1 MSENNKKDVI
11 DLTEVWNLL
20 KAKKKVF
27 FIVLPIVFVLSCLWI
42 FPQPRY
48 YRCNVK
54 LAPEATGENMAAG
67 GLLSIASQFGV
78 NFGGASQD
86 AIYPLLYPDVVSSN
100 EFLIGLLGINVKS
113 VDGLVT
119 TDYYNYMSKF
129 QKKNPITAPFNK
141 MKNSIGK
148 LFASNEQPGPPS
160 KGTGMNAF
168 RMSKKDSELLD
179 RIKANISCDVDKKTE
194 VITIKVEDQDPLVCA
209 TMADSVRG
217 HLQAFITKYR
227 TNKACVDVEHYEK
240 LAKQSKHEYEH
251 CVREYS
257 AYCDANQDVTLQS
270 FISKRDELE
279 NEMQLKFNAYN
290 AMRTQLEAMRAKL
303 QEKTPAFTT
312 IESATVPVKP
322 AGPKRIIFI
331 FGMCFLA
338 TFVTALWLARKQ
350 LFTKA

>member
-1 MSENNKKDVI
+1 MNEQKKDVI
-11 DLTEVWNLL
+11 DLTEVWKLL
-20 KAKKKVF
+20 KTKKKVF
-27 FIVLPIVFVLSCLWI
+27 FIVLPIVFVLSCLYI

-48 YRCNVK
+48 YRCSVK
-54 LAPEATGENMAAG
+54 LAPEATSENVAG
-67 GLLSIASQFGV
+67 GLSSLASQFGV
-78 NFGGASQD
+78 NLGGATQD

-100 EFLIGLLGINVKS
+100 EFVIGLLGINVKS
-113 VDGLVT
+113 VDGLVN
-119 TDYYNYMSKF
+119 TDYYNYMSKL
-129 QKKNPITAPFNK
+129 QKKNPITAPVK
-141 MKNSIGK
+141 KVMRSVTK
-148 LFASNEQPGPPS
+148 LFASKDQPGPPS
-160 KGTGMNAF
+160 KGAGMSAF

-179 RIKANISCDVDKKTE
+179 QIKANISCDVDKKTE
-194 VITIKVEDQDPLVCA
+194 VITIKVEDQDPLICA
-209 TMADSVRG
+209 TMADSVRN
-217 HLQAFITKYR
+217 HLQTFITKYR
-227 TNKACVDVEHYEK
+227 TNKARVDVEHYEK
-240 LAKQSKHEYEH
+240 LAKQSKREYEY

-257 AYCDANQDVTLQS
+257 AYCDANQDVMLQS

-279 NEMQLKFNAYN
+279 NEMQLKFNAYS

>member
-1 MSENNKKDVI
+1 M
-11 DLTEVWNLL
+11 
-20 KAKKKVF
+20 AKH
-27 FIVLPIVFVLSCLWI
+27 
-42 FPQPRY
+42 
-48 YRCNVK
+48 
-54 LAPEATGENMAAG
+54 
-67 GLLSIASQFGV
+67 
-78 NFGGASQD
+78 
-86 AIYPLLYPDVVSSN
+86 
-100 EFLIGLLGINVKS
+100 
-113 VDGLVT
+113 
-119 TDYYNYMSKF
+119 
-129 QKKNPITAPFNK
+129 QKKNPITAPINK
-141 MKNSIGK
+141 MKSSIGK
-148 LFASNEQPGPPS
+148 LFASKDLPGPPS

-194 VITIKVEDQDPLVCA
+194 VITIKVEDQDPLICA
-209 TMADSVRG
+209 TMADSVRD
-217 HLQAFITKYR
+217 HLQTFITKYR
-227 TNKACVDVEHYEK
+227 TNKARVDVQHYEK
-240 LAKQSKHEYEH
+240 LAKQSKREYEY

-257 AYCDANQDVTLQS
+257 AYCDANQDVMLQS

-279 NEMQLKFNAYN
+279 NEMQLKFNAYS

>member
-1 MSENNKKDVI
+1 MNEQKKDVI
-11 DLTEVWNLL
+11 DLTEVWKLL
-20 KAKKKVF
+20 KTKKKVF
-27 FIVLPIVFVLSCLWI
+27 FIVLPIVFVLSCLYI

-48 YRCNVK
+48 YRCSVK
-54 LAPEATGENMAAG
+54 LAPEATSENVAG
-67 GLLSIASQFGV
+67 GLSSLASQFGV
-78 NFGGASQD
+78 NLGGATQD

-100 EFLIGLLGINVKS
+100 EFVIGLLGINVKS
-113 VDGLVT
+113 VDGLVN
-119 TDYYNYMSKF
+119 TDYYNYMSKL
-129 QKKNPITAPFNK
+129 QKKNPITAPVKK
-141 MKNSIGK
+141 MMRSVTK
-148 LFASNEQPGPPS
+148 LFASKDQPGPPS
-160 KGTGMNAF
+160 KGAGMSAF

-179 RIKANISCDVDKKTE
+179 QIKSNISCDVDKKTE
-194 VITIKVEDQDPLVCA
+194 VITIKVEDQDPLICA
-209 TMADSVRG
+209 TMADSVRN
-217 HLQAFITKYR
+217 HLQTFITKYR
-227 TNKACVDVEHYEK
+227 TNKARVDVEHYEK
-240 LAKQSKHEYEH
+240 LAKQSKREYEY

-257 AYCDANQDVTLQS
+257 AYCDANQDVMLQS

-279 NEMQLKFNAYN
+279 NEMQLKFNAYS

>member
-1 MSENNKKDVI
+1 MNEQKKDVI
-11 DLTEVWNLL
+11 DLTEVWKLL
-20 KAKKKVF
+20 KTKKKVF
-27 FIVLPIVFVLSCLWI
+27 FIVLPIVFVLSCLYI

-48 YRCNVK
+48 YRCSVK
-54 LAPEATGENMAAG
+54 LAPEITGENAAG
-67 GLLSIASQFGV
+67 GLSSLASQFGV
-78 NFGGASQD
+78 NLGGASQD

-100 EFLIGLLGINVKS
+100 EFVIGLLGINVKS
-113 VDGLVT
+113 VDGLVN
-119 TDYYNYMSKF
+119 TDYYNYMAKL
-129 QKKNPITAPFNK
+129 QKKNPITAPVK
-141 MKNSIGK
+141 KVTRSIGK
-148 LFASNEQPGPPS
+148 LFASKDQPGPPN
-160 KGTGMNAF
+160 KGTGMSAF

-179 RIKANISCDVDKKTE
+179 QIKSNISCDVDKKTE

-209 TMADSVRG
+209 TMADSVRN
-217 HLQAFITKYR
+217 HLQTFITKYR
-227 TNKACVDVEHYEK
+227 TNKARVDVEHYEK
-240 LAKQSKHEYEH
+240 LAKQSKREYEY

-257 AYCDANQDVTLQS
+257 AYCDANQDVMLQS

-279 NEMQLKFNAYN
+279 NEMQLKFNAYS

-331 FGMCFLA
+331 FGMCFFA

-350 LFTKA
+350 LFKKA

>member
-1 MSENNKKDVI
+1 MNEQKKDVI
-11 DLTEVWNLL
+11 DLTEVWKLL
-20 KAKKKVF
+20 KTKKKVF
-27 FIVLPIVFVLSCLWI
+27 FIVLPIVFVLSCLYI

-48 YRCNVK
+48 YRCSVK
-54 LAPEATGENMAAG
+54 LAPEITGENAAG
-67 GLLSIASQFGV
+67 GLSSLASQFGV
-78 NFGGASQD
+78 NLGGASQD

-100 EFLIGLLGINVKS
+100 EFVIGLLGINVKS
-113 VDGLVT
+113 VDGLVN
-119 TDYYNYMSKF
+119 TDYYNYMSKL
-129 QKKNPITAPFNK
+129 QKKNPIMAPLK
-141 MKNSIGK
+141 KVTRSIGK
-148 LFASNEQPGPPS
+148 LFASKDLPGPPN
-160 KGTGMNAF
+160 KGTGMSAF

-179 RIKANISCDVDKKTE
+179 HIKSNISCDVDKKTE

-209 TMADSVRG
+209 TMADSVRN
-217 HLQAFITKYR
+217 HLQTFITKYR
-227 TNKACVDVEHYEK
+227 TNKARVDVEHYEK
-240 LAKQSKHEYEH
+240 LAKQSKREYEY

-257 AYCDANQDVTLQS
+257 AYCDANQDVMLQS

-290 AMRTQLEAMRAKL
+290 AMRTQLEAMRVKL

-350 LFTKA
+350 LFKKA

>member
-1 MSENNKKDVI
+1 MNEQKKDII
-11 DLTEVWNLL
+11 DLTEVWKLL
-20 KAKKKVF
+20 KTKKKVF
-27 FIVLPIVFVLSCLWI
+27 FIVLPIVFVLSCLYI

-48 YRCNVK
+48 YRCSVK
-54 LAPEATGENMAAG
+54 LAPEITGENAAG
-67 GLLSIASQFGV
+67 GLSSLASQFGV
-78 NFGGASQD
+78 NLGGASQD

-100 EFLIGLLGINVKS
+100 EFVIGLLGINVKS
-113 VDGLVT
+113 VDGLVN
-119 TDYYNYMSKF
+119 TDYYNYMSKL
-129 QKKNPITAPFNK
+129 QKKNPITAPVKK
-141 MKNSIGK
+141 MMRSVTK
-148 LFASNEQPGPPS
+148 LFASKDQPGPPN
-160 KGTGMNAF
+160 KGAGMSAF

-179 RIKANISCDVDKKTE
+179 QIKSNISCDVDKKTE

-209 TMADSVRG
+209 TMADSVRN
-217 HLQAFITKYR
+217 HLQTFITKYR
-227 TNKACVDVEHYEK
+227 TNKARVDVEHYEK
-240 LAKQSKHEYEH
+240 LAKQSKREYEY

-257 AYCDANQDVTLQS
+257 AYCDANQDVMLQS

-279 NEMQLKFNAYN
+279 NEMQLKFNAYS

-350 LFTKA
+350 LFKKA

>member
-1 MSENNKKDVI
+1 MNEQKKDVI
-11 DLTEVWNLL
+11 DLTEVWKLL
-20 KAKKKVF
+20 KTKKKVF
-27 FIVLPIVFVLSCLWI
+27 FIVLPIVFVLSCLYI

-48 YRCNVK
+48 YRCSVK
-54 LAPEATGENMAAG
+54 LAPEITGENAAG
-67 GLLSIASQFGV
+67 GLSSLASQFGV
-78 NFGGASQD
+78 NLGGASQD

-100 EFLIGLLGINVKS
+100 EFVIGLLGINVKS
-113 VDGLVT
+113 VDGLVN
-119 TDYYNYMSKF
+119 TDYYNYMAKL
-129 QKKNPITAPFNK
+129 QKKNPITAPVKK
-141 MKNSIGK
+141 MMRSVTK
-148 LFASNEQPGPPS
+148 LFASKDLPSPPN
-160 KGTGMNAF
+160 KGTGMSAF

-179 RIKANISCDVDKKTE
+179 QIKSNISCDVDKKTE

-217 HLQAFITKYR
+217 HLQTFITKYR
-227 TNKACVDVEHYEK
+227 TNKARVDVEHYEK
-240 LAKQSKHEYEH
+240 LAKQSKREYEY

-257 AYCDANQDVTLQS
+257 AYCDANQDVMLQS

-279 NEMQLKFNAYN
+279 NEMQLKFNAYS

-331 FGMCFLA
+331 FGMCFFA

-350 LFTKA
+350 LFKKA

>member
-1 MSENNKKDVI
+1 MNEQKKDVI
-11 DLTEVWNLL
+11 DLTEVWKLL
-20 KAKKKVF
+20 KTKKKVF
-27 FIVLPIVFVLSCLWI
+27 FIVLPIVFVLSCIYI

-48 YRCNVK
+48 YRCSVK
-54 LAPEATGENMAAG
+54 LAPEATSENMAG
-67 GLLSIASQFGV
+67 GLSSLASQFGV
-78 NFGGASQD
+78 NLGGATQD

-100 EFLIGLLGINVKS
+100 EFAIGLLGINVKS
-113 VDGLVT
+113 VDGLVN
-119 TDYYNYMSKF
+119 TDYYNYMSKL
-129 QKKNPITAPFNK
+129 QKKNPITAPVKK
-141 MKNSIGK
+141 MMRSVTK
-148 LFASNEQPGPPS
+148 LFASKDQPGPPS
-160 KGTGMNAF
+160 KGAGMSAF

-179 RIKANISCDVDKKTE
+179 QIKANISCDVDKKTE
-194 VITIKVEDQDPLVCA
+194 VITIKVEDQDPLICA
-209 TMADSVRG
+209 TMADSVRN
-217 HLQAFITKYR
+217 HLQTFITKYR
-227 TNKACVDVEHYEK
+227 TNKARVDVEHYEK
-240 LAKQSKHEYEH
+240 LAKQSKREYEY

-257 AYCDANQDVTLQS
+257 AYCDANQDVMLQS

-279 NEMQLKFNAYN
+279 NEMQLKFNAYS

>member
-1 MSENNKKDVI
+1 MNEQKKDVI
-11 DLTEVWNLL
+11 DLTEVWKLL
-20 KAKKKVF
+20 KTKKKVF
-27 FIVLPIVFVLSCLWI
+27 FIVLPIVFVLSCLYI

-48 YRCNVK
+48 YRCSVK
-54 LAPEATGENMAAG
+54 LAPEATSENVAG
-67 GLLSIASQFGV
+67 GLSSLASQFGV
-78 NFGGASQD
+78 NLGGATQD

-100 EFLIGLLGINVKS
+100 EFVIGLLGINVKS
-113 VDGLVT
+113 VDGLVN
-119 TDYYNYMSKF
+119 TDYYNYMSKL
-129 QKKNPITAPFNK
+129 QKKNPITAPVKK
-141 MKNSIGK
+141 MMRSVTK
-148 LFASNEQPGPPS
+148 LFASKDQPGPPS
-160 KGTGMNAF
+160 KGAGMSAF

-179 RIKANISCDVDKKTE
+179 QIKANISCDVDKKTE
-194 VITIKVEDQDPLVCA
+194 VITIKVEDQDPLICA
-209 TMADSVRG
+209 TMADSVRD
-217 HLQAFITKYR
+217 HLQTFITKYR
-227 TNKACVDVEHYEK
+227 TNKARVDVQHYEK
-240 LAKQSKHEYEH
+240 LAKQSKREYEY

-257 AYCDANQDVTLQS
+257 AYCDANQDVMLQS

-279 NEMQLKFNAYN
+279 NEMQLKFNAYS

>member
-1 MSENNKKDVI
+1 MNEQKKDVI
-11 DLTEVWNLL
+11 DLTEVWKLL
-20 KAKKKVF
+20 KTKKKVF
-27 FIVLPIVFVLSCLWI
+27 FIVLPIVFVLSCIYI

-48 YRCNVK
+48 YRCSVK
-54 LAPEATGENMAAG
+54 LAPEATSENVAG
-67 GLLSIASQFGV
+67 GLSSLASQFGV
-78 NFGGASQD
+78 NLGGATQD

-100 EFLIGLLGINVKS
+100 EFVIGLLGINVKS
-113 VDGLVT
+113 VDGLVN
-119 TDYYNYMSKF
+119 TDYYNYMSKL
-129 QKKNPITAPFNK
+129 QKKNPITAPVKK
-141 MKNSIGK
+141 MMRSVTK
-148 LFASNEQPGPPS
+148 LFASKDLPGPPS
-160 KGTGMNAF
+160 KGTGMSAF

-179 RIKANISCDVDKKTE
+179 QIKANISCDVDKKTE
-194 VITIKVEDQDPLVCA
+194 VITIKVEDQDPLICA
-209 TMADSVRG
+209 TMADSVRN
-217 HLQAFITKYR
+217 HLQTFITKYR
-227 TNKACVDVEHYEK
+227 TNKARVDVEHYEK
-240 LAKQSKHEYEH
+240 LAKQSKREYEY

-257 AYCDANQDVTLQS
+257 AYCDANQDVMLQS

-279 NEMQLKFNAYN
+279 NEMQLKFNAYS

>member
-1 MSENNKKDVI
+1 MNEQKKDVI
-11 DLTEVWNLL
+11 DLTEVWKLL
-20 KAKKKVF
+20 KTKKKVF
-27 FIVLPIVFVLSCLWI
+27 FIVLPIVFVLSCLYI

-48 YRCNVK
+48 YRCSVK
-54 LAPEATGENMAAG
+54 LAPEATSENVAG
-67 GLLSIASQFGV
+67 GLSSLASQFGV
-78 NFGGASQD
+78 NLGGATQD

-100 EFLIGLLGINVKS
+100 EFVIGLLGINVKS
-113 VDGLVT
+113 VDGLVN
-119 TDYYNYMSKF
+119 TDYYNYMSKL
-129 QKKNPITAPFNK
+129 QKKNPITAPLK
-141 MKNSIGK
+141 KVMRSVTK
-148 LFASNEQPGPPS
+148 LFASKDQPGPPN
-160 KGTGMNAF
+160 KGSGMSAF

-179 RIKANISCDVDKKTE
+179 QIKSNISCDVDKKTE

-209 TMADSVRG
+209 TMADSVRN
-217 HLQAFITKYR
+217 HLQTFITKYR
-227 TNKACVDVEHYEK
+227 TNKARVDVEHYEK
-240 LAKQSKHEYEH
+240 LAKQSKREYEY

-257 AYCDANQDVTLQS
+257 AYCDANQDVMLQS

-290 AMRTQLEAMRAKL
+290 AMRTQLEAMRVKL

-350 LFTKA
+350 LFKKA

>member
-1 MSENNKKDVI
+1 MNEQKKDVI
-11 DLTEVWNLL
+11 DLTEVWKLL
-20 KAKKKVF
+20 KTKKKVF
-27 FIVLPIVFVLSCLWI
+27 FIVLPIVFVLSCLYI

-48 YRCNVK
+48 YRCSVK
-54 LAPEATGENMAAG
+54 LAPEATSENMAG
-67 GLLSIASQFGV
+67 GLSSLASQFGV
-78 NFGGASQD
+78 NLGGATQD
-86 AIYPLLYPDVVSSN
+86 AIYPLLYPDVVSPN
-100 EFLIGLLGINVKS
+100 EFAIGLLGINVKS
-113 VDGLVT
+113 VDGLVN
-119 TDYYNYMSKF
+119 TDYYNYMSKL
-129 QKKNPITAPFNK
+129 QKKNPITAPVK
-141 MKNSIGK
+141 KVMRSVTK
-148 LFASNEQPGPPS
+148 LFASKDQPGPPS
-160 KGTGMNAF
+160 KGAGMSAF

-179 RIKANISCDVDKKTE
+179 QIKANISCDVDKKTE
-194 VITIKVEDQDPLVCA
+194 VITIKVEDQDPLICA
-209 TMADSVRG
+209 TMADSVRN
-217 HLQAFITKYR
+217 HLQTFITKYR
-227 TNKACVDVEHYEK
+227 TNKARVDVEHYEK
-240 LAKQSKHEYEH
+240 LAKQSKREYEY

-257 AYCDANQDVTLQS
+257 AYCDANQDVMLQS

-279 NEMQLKFNAYN
+279 NEMQLKFNAYS

>member
-1 MSENNKKDVI
+1 MNEQKKDVI
-11 DLTEVWNLL
+11 DLTEVWKLL
-20 KAKKKVF
+20 KTKKKVF
-27 FIVLPIVFVLSCLWI
+27 FIVLPIVFVLSCLYI

-48 YRCNVK
+48 YRCSVK
-54 LAPEATGENMAAG
+54 LAPEITGENAAG
-67 GLLSIASQFGV
+67 GLSSLASQFGV
-78 NFGGASQD
+78 NLGGASQD

-100 EFLIGLLGINVKS
+100 EFVIGLLGINVKS
-113 VDGLVT
+113 VDGLVN
-119 TDYYNYMSKF
+119 TDYYNYMAKL
-129 QKKNPITAPFNK
+129 QKKNPITAPVK
-141 MKNSIGK
+141 KVMRSVTK
-148 LFASNEQPGPPS
+148 LFASKDQPGPPS
-160 KGTGMNAF
+160 KGAGMSAF

-179 RIKANISCDVDKKTE
+179 QIKSNISCDVDKKTE
-194 VITIKVEDQDPLVCA
+194 VITIKVEDQDPLICA
-209 TMADSVRG
+209 TMADSVRN
-217 HLQAFITKYR
+217 HLQTFITKYR
-227 TNKACVDVEHYEK
+227 TNKARVDVEHYEK
-240 LAKQSKHEYEH
+240 LAKQSKREYEY

-257 AYCDANQDVTLQS
+257 AYCDANQDVMLQS

-279 NEMQLKFNAYN
+279 NEMQLKFNAYS

>member
-1 MSENNKKDVI
+1 MNEQKKDVI
-11 DLTEVWNLL
+11 DLTEVWKLL
-20 KAKKKVF
+20 KTKKKVF
-27 FIVLPIVFVLSCLWI
+27 FIVLPIVFVLSCLYI

-48 YRCNVK
+48 YRCSVK
-54 LAPEATGENMAAG
+54 LAPEATSENVAG
-67 GLLSIASQFGV
+67 GLSSLASQFGV
-78 NFGGASQD
+78 NLGGASQD

-100 EFLIGLLGINVKS
+100 EFVIGLLGINVKS
-113 VDGLVT
+113 VDGLVN
-119 TDYYNYMSKF
+119 TDYYNYMSKL
-129 QKKNPITAPFNK
+129 QKKNPITAPVK
-141 MKNSIGK
+141 KVMRSVTK
-148 LFASNEQPGPPS
+148 LFASKDQPGPPS
-160 KGTGMNAF
+160 KGAGMSAF

-179 RIKANISCDVDKKTE
+179 QIKSNISCDVDKKTE
-194 VITIKVEDQDPLVCA
+194 VITIKVEDQDPLICA
-209 TMADSVRG
+209 TMADSVRN
-217 HLQAFITKYR
+217 HLQTFITKYR
-227 TNKACVDVEHYEK
+227 TNKARVDVEHYEK
-240 LAKQSKHEYEH
+240 LAKQSKREYEY

-257 AYCDANQDVTLQS
+257 AYCDANQDVMLQS

-279 NEMQLKFNAYN
+279 NEMQLKFNAYS

>member
-1 MSENNKKDVI
+1 MNEQKKDVI
-11 DLTEVWNLL
+11 DLTEVWKLL
-20 KAKKKVF
+20 KTKKKVF
-27 FIVLPIVFVLSCLWI
+27 FIVLPIVFVLSCLYI

-48 YRCNVK
+48 YRCSVK
-54 LAPEATGENMAAG
+54 LAPEATSENMAG
-67 GLLSIASQFGV
+67 GLSSLASQFGV
-78 NFGGASQD
+78 NLGGATQD

-100 EFLIGLLGINVKS
+100 EFVIGLLGINVKS
-113 VDGLVT
+113 VDGLVN
-119 TDYYNYMSKF
+119 TDYYNYMSKL
-129 QKKNPITAPFNK
+129 QKKNPITAPVK
-141 MKNSIGK
+141 KVTRSIGK
-148 LFASNEQPGPPS
+148 LFASKDQPGPPS
-160 KGTGMNAF
+160 KGSGMSAF

-179 RIKANISCDVDKKTE
+179 QIKSNISCDVDKKTE

-209 TMADSVRG
+209 TMADSVRN
-217 HLQAFITKYR
+217 HLQTFITKYR
-227 TNKACVDVEHYEK
+227 TNKARVDVEHYEK
-240 LAKQSKHEYEH
+240 LAKQSKREYEY

-257 AYCDANQDVTLQS
+257 AYCDANQDVMLQS

-279 NEMQLKFNAYN
+279 NEMQLKFNAYS

>member
-1 MSENNKKDVI
+1 MNEQKKDVI
-11 DLTEVWNLL
+11 DLTEVWKLL
-20 KAKKKVF
+20 KTKKKVF
-27 FIVLPIVFVLSCLWI
+27 FIVLPIVFVLSCLYI

-48 YRCNVK
+48 YRCSVK
-54 LAPEATGENMAAG
+54 LAPEATSENVAG
-67 GLLSIASQFGV
+67 GLSSLASQFGV
-78 NFGGASQD
+78 NLGGATQD

-100 EFLIGLLGINVKS
+100 EFVIGLLGINVKS
-113 VDGLVT
+113 VDGLVN
-119 TDYYNYMSKF
+119 TDYYNYMSKL
-129 QKKNPITAPFNK
+129 QKKNPITAPVKK
-141 MKNSIGK
+141 MMRSVTK
-148 LFASNEQPGPPS
+148 LFASKDQPGPPS
-160 KGTGMNAF
+160 KGAGMSAF

-179 RIKANISCDVDKKTE
+179 QIKANISCDVDKKTE
-194 VITIKVEDQDPLVCA
+194 VITIKVEDQDPLICA
-209 TMADSVRG
+209 TMADSVRN
-217 HLQAFITKYR
+217 HLQTFITKYR
-227 TNKACVDVEHYEK
+227 TNKARVDVQHYEK
-240 LAKQSKHEYEH
+240 LAKQSKREYEY

-257 AYCDANQDVTLQS
+257 AYCDANQDVMLQS

-279 NEMQLKFNAYN
+279 NEMQLKFNAYS

>member
-1 MSENNKKDVI
+1 MNEQKKDVI
-11 DLTEVWNLL
+11 DLTEVWKLL
-20 KAKKKVF
+20 KTKKKVF
-27 FIVLPIVFVLSCLWI
+27 FIVLPIVFVLSCLYI

-48 YRCNVK
+48 YRCSVK
-54 LAPEATGENMAAG
+54 LAPEATSENVAG
-67 GLLSIASQFGV
+67 GLSSLASQFGV
-78 NFGGASQD
+78 NLGGATQD

-100 EFLIGLLGINVKS
+100 EFVIGLLGINVKS
-113 VDGLVT
+113 VDGLVN
-119 TDYYNYMSKF
+119 TDYYNYMSKL
-129 QKKNPITAPFNK
+129 QKKNPITAPVK
-141 MKNSIGK
+141 KVTRSIGK
-148 LFASNEQPGPPS
+148 LFASKDQPGPPN
-160 KGTGMNAF
+160 KGSGMSAF

-179 RIKANISCDVDKKTE
+179 QIKSNISCDVDKKTE

-209 TMADSVRG
+209 TMADSVRN
-217 HLQAFITKYR
+217 HLQTFITKYR
-227 TNKACVDVEHYEK
+227 TNKARVDVEHYEK
-240 LAKQSKHEYEH
+240 LAKQSKREYEY

-257 AYCDANQDVTLQS
+257 AYCDANQDVMLQS

-290 AMRTQLEAMRAKL
+290 AMRTQLEAMRVKL

-350 LFTKA
+350 LFKKA

>member
-1 MSENNKKDVI
+1 MNEQKKDVI
-11 DLTEVWNLL
+11 DLTEVWKLL
-20 KAKKKVF
+20 KTKKKVF
-27 FIVLPIVFVLSCLWI
+27 FIVLPIVFVLSCLYI

-48 YRCNVK
+48 YRCSVK
-54 LAPEATGENMAAG
+54 LAPEATSENVAG
-67 GLLSIASQFGV
+67 GLSSLASQFGV
-78 NFGGASQD
+78 NLGGATQD

-100 EFLIGLLGINVKS
+100 EFVIGLLGINVKS
-113 VDGLVT
+113 VDGLVN
-119 TDYYNYMSKF
+119 TDYYNYMSKL
-129 QKKNPITAPFNK
+129 QKKNPITAPVKK
-141 MKNSIGK
+141 MMRSVTK
-148 LFASNEQPGPPS
+148 LFASKDLPGPPS
-160 KGTGMNAF
+160 KGTGMSAF

-179 RIKANISCDVDKKTE
+179 QIKSNISCDVDKKTE

-217 HLQAFITKYR
+217 HLQTFITKYR
-227 TNKACVDVEHYEK
+227 TNKARVDVEHYEK
-240 LAKQSKHEYEH
+240 LAKQSKREYEY

-257 AYCDANQDVTLQS
+257 AYCDANQDVMLQS

-290 AMRTQLEAMRAKL
+290 AMRTQLEAMRVKL

-350 LFTKA
+350 LFKKA

>member
-11 DLTEVWNLL
+11 DITEVWNLL

-27 FIVLPIVFVLSCLWI
+27 FIMLPIVFVLSCLYI

-48 YRCNVK
+48 YRCSVK
-54 LAPEATGENMAAG
+54 LAPEVTGENMAG
-67 GLLSIASQFGV
+67 GLSSLASQFGV
-78 NFGGASQD
+78 NLGGASQD

-100 EFLIGLLGINVKS
+100 EFVIGLLGINVKS
-113 VDGLVT
+113 VDGLVN
-119 TDYYNYMSKF
+119 TDYYYYMSKL

-141 MKNSIGK
+141 MKSSIVK
-148 LFASNEQPGPPS
+148 LLAPKDQPGPPN
-160 KGTGMNAF
+160 KGAGMSAF

-179 RIKANISCDVDKKTE
+179 QIKSNISCDVDKKTE
-194 VITIKVEDQDPLVCA
+194 VITIKVEDQDPLICA
-209 TMADSVRG
+209 TMADSVRN
-217 HLQAFITKYR
+217 HLQTFITKYR
-227 TNKACVDVEHYEK
+227 TNKARVDVEHYEK
-240 LAKQSKHEYEH
+240 LAKQSKREYEY

-279 NEMQLKFNAYN
+279 NEMQLKFNAYS

-338 TFVTALWLARKQ
+338 TFVTALWIARKQ

>member
-1 MSENNKKDVI
+1 MNEQKKDVI
-11 DLTEVWNLL
+11 DLTEVWKLL

-27 FIVLPIVFVLSCLWI
+27 FIVLPIVFVLSCLYI

-48 YRCNVK
+48 YRCSVK
-54 LAPEATGENMAAG
+54 LAPEATSENVAG
-67 GLLSIASQFGV
+67 GLSSLASQFGV
-78 NFGGASQD
+78 NLGGATQD

-100 EFLIGLLGINVKS
+100 EFVIGLLGINVKS
-113 VDGLVT
+113 VDGLVN
-119 TDYYNYMSKF
+119 TDYYNYMSKL
-129 QKKNPITAPFNK
+129 QKKNPITAPVKK
-141 MKNSIGK
+141 MMRSVTK
-148 LFASNEQPGPPS
+148 LFASKDQPGPPS
-160 KGTGMNAF
+160 KGAGMSAF

-179 RIKANISCDVDKKTE
+179 QIKANISCDVDKKTE
-194 VITIKVEDQDPLVCA
+194 VITIKVEDQDPLICA
-209 TMADSVRG
+209 TMADSVRN
-217 HLQAFITKYR
+217 HLQTFITKYR
-227 TNKACVDVEHYEK
+227 TNKARVDVEHYEK
-240 LAKQSKHEYEH
+240 LAKQSKREYEY

-257 AYCDANQDVTLQS
+257 AYCDANQDVMLQS

-279 NEMQLKFNAYN
+279 NEMQLKFNAYS

>member
-1 MSENNKKDVI
+1 MNEQKKDVI
-11 DLTEVWNLL
+11 DLTEVWKLL

-27 FIVLPIVFVLSCLWI
+27 FIVLPIVFVLSCIYI

-48 YRCNVK
+48 YRCSVK
-54 LAPEATGENMAAG
+54 LAPEATSENVAG
-67 GLLSIASQFGV
+67 GLSSLASQFGV
-78 NFGGASQD
+78 NLGGATQD

-100 EFLIGLLGINVKS
+100 EFVIGLLGINVKS
-113 VDGLVT
+113 VDGLVN
-119 TDYYNYMSKF
+119 TDYYNYMSKL
-129 QKKNPITAPFNK
+129 QKKNPITAPVKK
-141 MKNSIGK
+141 MMRSVTK
-148 LFASNEQPGPPS
+148 LFASKDQPGPPS
-160 KGTGMNAF
+160 KGAGMSAF

-179 RIKANISCDVDKKTE
+179 QIKANISCDVDKKTE
-194 VITIKVEDQDPLVCA
+194 VITIKVEDQDPLICA
-209 TMADSVRG
+209 TMADSVRN
-217 HLQAFITKYR
+217 HLQTFITKYR
-227 TNKACVDVEHYEK
+227 TNKARVDVQHYEK
-240 LAKQSKHEYEH
+240 LAKQSKREYEY

-257 AYCDANQDVTLQS
+257 AYCDANQDVMLQS

-279 NEMQLKFNAYN
+279 NEMQLKFNAYS

>member
-1 MSENNKKDVI
+1 MNEQKKDVI
-11 DLTEVWNLL
+11 DLTEVWKLL
-20 KAKKKVF
+20 KTKKKVF
-27 FIVLPIVFVLSCLWI
+27 FIVLPIVFVLSCLYI

-48 YRCNVK
+48 YRCSVK
-54 LAPEATGENMAAG
+54 LAPEATSENVAG
-67 GLLSIASQFGV
+67 GLSSLASQFGV
-78 NFGGASQD
+78 NLGGATQD

-100 EFLIGLLGINVKS
+100 EFVIGLLGINVKS
-113 VDGLVT
+113 VDGLVN
-119 TDYYNYMSKF
+119 TDYYNYMSKL
-129 QKKNPITAPFNK
+129 QKKNPITAPVKK
-141 MKNSIGK
+141 MMRSVTK
-148 LFASNEQPGPPS
+148 LFASKDQPGPPS
-160 KGTGMNAF
+160 KGTGMSAF

-179 RIKANISCDVDKKTE
+179 QIKANISCDVDKKTE
-194 VITIKVEDQDPLVCA
+194 VITIKVEDQDPLICA
-209 TMADSVRG
+209 TMADSVRN
-217 HLQAFITKYR
+217 HLQTFITKYR
-227 TNKACVDVEHYEK
+227 TNKARVDVEHYEK
-240 LAKQSKHEYEH
+240 LAKQSKREYEY

-257 AYCDANQDVTLQS
+257 AYCDANQDVMLQS

-279 NEMQLKFNAYN
+279 NEMQLKFNAYS

>member
-1 MSENNKKDVI
+1 MNEQKKDVI
-11 DLTEVWNLL
+11 DLTEVWKLL
-20 KAKKKVF
+20 KTKKKVF
-27 FIVLPIVFVLSCLWI
+27 FIVLPIVFVLSCLYI

-48 YRCNVK
+48 YRCSVK
-54 LAPEATGENMAAG
+54 LAPEATSENVAG
-67 GLLSIASQFGV
+67 GLSSLASQFGV
-78 NFGGASQD
+78 NLGGATQD

-100 EFLIGLLGINVKS
+100 EFVIGLLGINVKS
-113 VDGLVT
+113 VDGLVN
-119 TDYYNYMSKF
+119 TDYYNYMSKL
-129 QKKNPITAPFNK
+129 QKKNPITAPLK
-141 MKNSIGK
+141 KVMRSVTK
-148 LFASNEQPGPPS
+148 LFASKDQPGPPN
-160 KGTGMNAF
+160 KGSGMSAF

-179 RIKANISCDVDKKTE
+179 QIKSNISCDVDKKTE

-209 TMADSVRG
+209 TMADSVRN
-217 HLQAFITKYR
+217 HLQTFITKYR
-227 TNKACVDVEHYEK
+227 TNKARVDVQHYEK
-240 LAKQSKHEYEH
+240 LAKQSKREYEY

-257 AYCDANQDVTLQS
+257 AYCDANQDVMLQS

-290 AMRTQLEAMRAKL
+290 AMRTQLEAMRVKL

-350 LFTKA
+350 LFKKA

>member
-1 MSENNKKDVI
+1 MNEQKKDVI
-11 DLTEVWNLL
+11 DLTEVWKLL
-20 KAKKKVF
+20 KTKKKVF
-27 FIVLPIVFVLSCLWI
+27 FIVLPIVFVLSCLYI

-48 YRCNVK
+48 YRCSVK
-54 LAPEATGENMAAG
+54 LAPEATSENVAG
-67 GLLSIASQFGV
+67 GLSSLASQFGV
-78 NFGGASQD
+78 NLGGATQD

-100 EFLIGLLGINVKS
+100 EFVIGLLGINVKS
-113 VDGLVT
+113 VDGLVN
-119 TDYYNYMSKF
+119 TDYYNYMSKL
-129 QKKNPITAPFNK
+129 QKKNPITAPVK
-141 MKNSIGK
+141 KVTRSIGK
-148 LFASNEQPGPPS
+148 LFASKDQPGPPN
-160 KGTGMNAF
+160 KGSGMSAF

-179 RIKANISCDVDKKTE
+179 QIKANISCDVDKKTE
-194 VITIKVEDQDPLVCA
+194 VITIKVEDQDPLICA
-209 TMADSVRG
+209 TMADSVRN
-217 HLQAFITKYR
+217 HLQTFITKYR
-227 TNKACVDVEHYEK
+227 TNKARVDVEHYEK
-240 LAKQSKHEYEH
+240 LAKQSKREYEY

-257 AYCDANQDVTLQS
+257 AYCDANQDVMLQS

-279 NEMQLKFNAYN
+279 NEMQLKFNAYS

>member
-1 MSENNKKDVI
+1 MNEQKKDVI
-11 DLTEVWNLL
+11 DLTEVWKLL
-20 KAKKKVF
+20 KTKKKVF
-27 FIVLPIVFVLSCLWI
+27 FIVLPIVFVLSCLYI

-48 YRCNVK
+48 YRCSVK
-54 LAPEATGENMAAG
+54 LAPEATSENVAG
-67 GLLSIASQFGV
+67 GLSSLASQFGV
-78 NFGGASQD
+78 NLGGATQD

-100 EFLIGLLGINVKS
+100 EFVIGLLGINVKS
-113 VDGLVT
+113 VDGLVN
-119 TDYYNYMSKF
+119 TDYYNYMSKL
-129 QKKNPITAPFNK
+129 QKKNPITAPVK
-141 MKNSIGK
+141 KVMRSVTK
-148 LFASNEQPGPPS
+148 LFASKDQPGPPS
-160 KGTGMNAF
+160 KGAGMSAF

-179 RIKANISCDVDKKTE
+179 QIKSNISCDVDKKTE
-194 VITIKVEDQDPLVCA
+194 VITIKVEDQDPLICA
-209 TMADSVRG
+209 TMADSVRN
-217 HLQAFITKYR
+217 HLQTFITKYR
-227 TNKACVDVEHYEK
+227 TNKARVDVEHYEK
-240 LAKQSKHEYEH
+240 LAKQSKREYEY

-257 AYCDANQDVTLQS
+257 AYCDANQDVMLQS

-279 NEMQLKFNAYN
+279 NEMQLKFNAYS

-338 TFVTALWLARKQ
+338 TFVTALLLARKQ

>member
-1 MSENNKKDVI
+1 MNEQKKDVI
-11 DLTEVWNLL
+11 DLTEVWKLL
-20 KAKKKVF
+20 KTKKKVF
-27 FIVLPIVFVLSCLWI
+27 FIVLPIVFVLSCLYI

-48 YRCNVK
+48 YRCSVK
-54 LAPEATGENMAAG
+54 LAPEATSENVAG
-67 GLLSIASQFGV
+67 GLSSLASQFGV
-78 NFGGASQD
+78 NLGGATQD

-100 EFLIGLLGINVKS
+100 EFVIGLLGINVKS
-113 VDGLVT
+113 VDGLVN
-119 TDYYNYMSKF
+119 TDYYNYMSKL
-129 QKKNPITAPFNK
+129 QKKNPITAPVK
-141 MKNSIGK
+141 KVTRSIGK
-148 LFASNEQPGPPS
+148 LFASKDQPGPPS
-160 KGTGMNAF
+160 KGSGMSAF

-179 RIKANISCDVDKKTE
+179 QIKSNISCDVDKKTE

-209 TMADSVRG
+209 TMADSVRN
-217 HLQAFITKYR
+217 HLQTFITKYR
-227 TNKACVDVEHYEK
+227 TNKARVDVEHYEK
-240 LAKQSKHEYEH
+240 LAKQSKREYEY

-257 AYCDANQDVTLQS
+257 AYCDANQDVMLQS

>member
-1 MSENNKKDVI
+1 MNEQKKDVI
-11 DLTEVWNLL
+11 DLTEVWKLL
-20 KAKKKVF
+20 KTKKKVF
-27 FIVLPIVFVLSCLWI
+27 FIVLPIVFVLSCLYI

-48 YRCNVK
+48 YRCSVK
-54 LAPEATGENMAAG
+54 LAPEATSENVAG
-67 GLLSIASQFGV
+67 GLSSLASQFGV
-78 NFGGASQD
+78 NLGGATQD

-100 EFLIGLLGINVKS
+100 EFVIGLLGINVKS
-113 VDGLVT
+113 VDGLVN
-119 TDYYNYMSKF
+119 TDYYNYMSKL
-129 QKKNPITAPFNK
+129 QKKNPITAPVK
-141 MKNSIGK
+141 KVMRSVTK
-148 LFASNEQPGPPS
+148 LFASKDQPSPPS
-160 KGTGMNAF
+160 KGAGMSAF

-179 RIKANISCDVDKKTE
+179 QIKSNISCDVDKKTE
-194 VITIKVEDQDPLVCA
+194 VITIKVEDQDPLICA
-209 TMADSVRG
+209 TMADSVRN
-217 HLQAFITKYR
+217 HLQTFITKYR
-227 TNKACVDVEHYEK
+227 TNKARVDVEHYEK
-240 LAKQSKHEYEH
+240 LAKQSKREYEY

-257 AYCDANQDVTLQS
+257 AYCDANQDVMLQS

-279 NEMQLKFNAYN
+279 NEMQLKFNAYS

>member
-1 MSENNKKDVI
+1 MNEQKKDVI
-11 DLTEVWNLL
+11 DLTEVWKLL
-20 KAKKKVF
+20 KTKKKVF
-27 FIVLPIVFVLSCLWI
+27 FIVLPIVFVLSCLYI

-48 YRCNVK
+48 YRCSVK
-54 LAPEATGENMAAG
+54 LAPEITGENAAG
-67 GLLSIASQFGV
+67 GLSSLASQFGV
-78 NFGGASQD
+78 NLGGASQD

-100 EFLIGLLGINVKS
+100 EFVIGLLGINVKS
-113 VDGLVT
+113 VDGLVN
-119 TDYYNYMSKF
+119 TDYYNYMAKL
-129 QKKNPITAPFNK
+129 QKKNPITAPVK
-141 MKNSIGK
+141 KVTRSIGK
-148 LFASNEQPGPPS
+148 LFASKDQPGPPN
-160 KGTGMNAF
+160 KGTGMSAF

-179 RIKANISCDVDKKTE
+179 QIKSNISCDVDKKTE

-209 TMADSVRG
+209 TMADSVRN
-217 HLQAFITKYR
+217 HLQTFITKYR
-227 TNKACVDVEHYEK
+227 TNKARVDVEHYEK
-240 LAKQSKHEYEH
+240 LAKQSKREYEY

-257 AYCDANQDVTLQS
+257 AYCDANQDVMLQS

-290 AMRTQLEAMRAKL
+290 AMRTQLEAMRVKL

-350 LFTKA
+350 LFKKA

>member
-1 MSENNKKDVI
+1 MNEQKKDVI
-11 DLTEVWNLL
+11 DLTEVWKLL
-20 KAKKKVF
+20 KTKKKVF
-27 FIVLPIVFVLSCLWI
+27 FIVLPIVFVLSCLYI

-48 YRCNVK
+48 YRCSVK
-54 LAPEATGENMAAG
+54 LAPEATSENVAG
-67 GLLSIASQFGV
+67 GLSSLASQFGV
-78 NFGGASQD
+78 NLGGASQD

-100 EFLIGLLGINVKS
+100 EFVIGLLGINVRS
-113 VDGLVT
+113 VDGLVN
-119 TDYYNYMSKF
+119 TDYYNYMSKL
-129 QKKNPITAPFNK
+129 QKKNPITAPVKK
-141 MKNSIGK
+141 MTRSIGK
-148 LFASNEQPGPPS
+148 LFASKDLPGPPS
-160 KGTGMNAF
+160 KGAGMNAF

-194 VITIKVEDQDPLVCA
+194 VITIKVEDQDPLICA
-209 TMADSVRG
+209 TMADSVRN
-217 HLQAFITKYR
+217 HLQTFITKYR
-227 TNKACVDVEHYEK
+227 TNKARVDVEHYEK
-240 LAKQSKHEYEH
+240 LAKQSKREYEY

-257 AYCDANQDVTLQS
+257 AYCDANQDVMLQS

-279 NEMQLKFNAYN
+279 NEMQLKFNAYS

>member
-1 MSENNKKDVI
+1 MNEQKKDVI
-11 DLTEVWNLL
+11 DLTEVWKLL
-20 KAKKKVF
+20 KTKKKVF
-27 FIVLPIVFVLSCLWI
+27 FIVLPIVFVLSCLYI

-48 YRCNVK
+48 YRCSVK
-54 LAPEATGENMAAG
+54 LAPETTSENMAG
-67 GLLSIASQFGV
+67 GLSSLASQFGV
-78 NFGGASQD
+78 NLGGATQD

-100 EFLIGLLGINVKS
+100 EFLIGLLGINVQS
-113 VDGLVT
+113 VDGLIK
-119 TDYYNYMSKF
+119 TDYYTYMAKH
-129 QKKNPITAPFNK
+129 QKKNPITAPVK
-141 MKNSIGK
+141 KVTRSIGK
-148 LFASNEQPGPPS
+148 LFASKDQPGPPN

-179 RIKANISCDVDKKTE
+179 RIKSNISCDVDKKTE

-209 TMADSVRG
+209 TMADSVRN
-217 HLQAFITKYR
+217 HLQTFITKYR
-227 TNKACVDVEHYEK
+227 TNKARVDVEHYEK
-240 LAKQSKHEYEH
+240 LAKQSKREYEY

-257 AYCDANQDVTLQS
+257 AYCDANQDVMLQS

-279 NEMQLKFNAYN
+279 NEMQLKFNAYS